1 MQRVVPEEGVR
12 IGQRRAALA
21 HDIAVISISSHI
33 GRTLEI
39 CIRIVVDIM
48 DLQTRQLVSSP
59 S

>member
-48 DLQTRQLVSSP
+48 DLRPVN
-59 S
+59 